1 MMAGVTLFFYPVG
14 PDACPSG
21 GIISCK
27 YFLLLT
33 LWRCS
38 YTLAFPY
45 FSGQAC
51 HLPYSGNLHPESQE
65 GGHNLEKVVRDSGT
79 KSDKRFQ
86 WSPVLRTS
94 RLQGRPWDSPGQ
106 CLCWSFKGLQVCRW
120 PRLLRRCFADSQLRG
135 ARQRLLSHFLTD
147 THRPAFSPPNTPV
160 PSCETVCRHHHL
172 NPAVAWHADSHL
184 LCCINT
190 FEVQERLSHE
200 ERRSFAP
207 FLYFRDVGFQWEFAD
222 SYFTGWVNEGRWLA
236 FPLSKWED
244 ARGLAGTRMYN

>member
-1 MMAGVTLFFYPVG
+1 MMAGVTLFFYTVG
-14 PDACPSG
+14 PDACPSW

-51 HLPYSGNLHPESQE
+51 HLPYSGNLHPASQE
-65 GGHNLEKVVRDSGT
+65 GVTIWKKSSGILELSLIRDSSEALFWERADCRGGRGIPQANVCA
-79 KSDKRFQ
+79 D
-86 WSPVLRTS
+86 PS
-94 RLQGRPWDSPGQ
+94 R
-106 CLCWSFKGLQVCRW
+106 VCRCAGGLGCSADT
-120 PRLLRRCFADSQLRG
+120 LLIPSWGEHGSDCSVIFWQ
-135 ARQRLLSHFLTD
+135 
-147 THRPAFSPPNTPV
+147 THRPAFSAPNTPV
-160 PSCETVCRHHHL
+160 PSRETVCRHHHL